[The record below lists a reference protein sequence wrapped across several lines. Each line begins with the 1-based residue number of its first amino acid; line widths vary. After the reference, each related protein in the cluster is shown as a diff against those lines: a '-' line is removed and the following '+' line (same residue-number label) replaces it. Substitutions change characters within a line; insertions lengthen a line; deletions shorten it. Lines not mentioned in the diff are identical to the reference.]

1 MARLHSRKHG
11 RSRSKHTKR
20 WELPEWQTI
29 TKEEVR
35 QLIVKYAKQRI
46 PPSQIG
52 MLLRDIHGVPS
63 IRATFGK
70 RLNSI
75 LKEEGL
81 YKLPEDL
88 LALLK
93 KAVKLH
99 AHLEKHKNDVH
110 NQVKYKH
117 ILSKIHRIS
126 KYYKREG
133 VLPMD
138 WKYSPETAILLVK

>member
-1 MARLHSRKHG
+1 MARLHSKKHG
-11 RSRSKHTKR
+11 HSRSKYPKR
-20 WELPEWQTI
+20 WEIPEWQSI
-29 TKEEVR
+29 SKDEVR
-35 QLIVKYAKQRI
+35 ELIVKYAKQRI

-52 MLLRDIHGVPS
+52 MLLRDLHGVPS
-63 IRATFGK
+63 IRATFRK
-70 RLNSI
+70 KLYDI

-99 AHLEKHKNDVH
+99 THLEKYKNDIH
-110 NQVKYKH
+110 NQVKYRH

-126 KYYKREG
+126 KYYKRKG
-133 VLPMD
+133 VLPID
-138 WKYSPETAILLVK
+138 WSYSPETAILLVK